1 MLLFQMCLHS
11 LIIFYHRSYMDSIRG
26 DSPLSVA
33 STSPFITALH
43 FPIFWLY
50 WGCCLQGLKIFGRA
64 FSTDLDLYL
73 GHEIYTRL
81 PPSTAWVSSVIS
93 GFFTGSVLY
102 HPLFW
107 SHSVLGIVSA
117 AGTSDSKSV
126 IQPTFYPSLTL
137 SNLQLSISAW
147 MSLWNPGHGI
157 GPLPYHHLMH
167 FGEWSF

>member
-1 MLLFQMCLHS
+1 MCLHS
-11 LIIFYHRSYMDSIRG
+11 LILFYRMSYLNSIKG
-26 DSPLSVA
+26 DGPLSEA
-33 STSPFITALH
+33 SPFPIYH
-43 FPIFWLY
+43 ISFPHLLTVLRLLSE
-50 WGCCLQGLKIFGRA
+50 GPKTSGRA
-64 FSTDLDLYL
+64 FNTDLGLYL
-73 GHEIYTRL
+73 GHDIYTRL
-81 PPSTAWVSSVIS
+81 PLFTAWVSSVIS

-107 SHSVLGIVSA
+107 GHSVLGIVSA

-126 IQPTFYPSLTL
+126 IQPNFYPSLTL

-157 GPLPYHHLMH
+157 GPPPYHHLMH